1 MEHISLIFQ
10 IALAIS
16 VYYVWIFRYHNVLS
30 EFSQFGYSDLFRNFV
45 GAAKIS
51 LSALLIM
58 GVFYDGVTL
67 FAALGM
73 AVFMLGAQLT
83 HLRFKNTLKQ
93 RIPSL
98 ILLLISLFIAAFH
111 FGLL

>member
-1 MEHISLIFQ
+1 M
-10 IALAIS
+10 ALAIS

-73 AVFMLGAQLT
+73 AVFMLGAQVT
-83 HLRFKNTLKQ
+83 HLRVKNPLKQ

>member
-73 AVFMLGAQLT
+73 AIFMLGAQAT
-83 HLRFKNTLKQ
+83 HLRVKNPLKQ

>member
-1 MEHISLIFQ
+1 
-10 IALAIS
+10 
-16 VYYVWIFRYHNVLS
+16 VLS

-73 AVFMLGAQLT
+73 AIFMLGAQVT
-83 HLRFKNTLKQ
+83 HLRVKNPLKQ
-93 RIPSL
+93 RMPSL

>member
-1 MEHISLIFQ
+1 M
-10 IALAIS
+10 ALAIS

-73 AVFMLGAQLT
+73 AIFMLGAQVT
-83 HLRFKNTLKQ
+83 HLRVKNPLKQ

>member
-1 MEHISLIFQ
+1 
-10 IALAIS
+10 
-16 VYYVWIFRYHNVLS
+16 VLS

-83 HLRFKNTLKQ
+83 HLRVKNPLKQ
-93 RIPSL
+93 RMPSL

>member
-10 IALAIS
+10 MALAIS

-73 AVFMLGAQLT
+73 AIFMLGAQVT
-83 HLRFKNTLKQ
+83 HLRVKNPLKQ

>member
-1 MEHISLIFQ
+1 MEQISLIFQ

-51 LSALLIM
+51 LSSLLIM
-58 GVFYDGVTL
+58 GIFYDGVTL

-83 HLRFKNTLKQ
+83 HLRVKNPLKQ
-93 RIPSL
+93 RMPSL

-111 FGLL
+111 FELL

>member
-73 AVFMLGAQLT
+73 AIFMLGAQVT
-83 HLRFKNTLKQ
+83 HLRVKNPLKQ

>member
-1 MEHISLIFQ
+1 MEYISLIFQ

-51 LSALLIM
+51 LSALLVM

-67 FAALGM
+67 AAALGM
-73 AVFMLGAQLT
+73 AVFMLGAQVT
-83 HLRFKNTLKQ
+83 HLRVKNPLKQ

>member
-73 AVFMLGAQLT
+73 AILMLGAQVT
-83 HLRFKNTLKQ
+83 HLRVKNPLKQ

>member
-83 HLRFKNTLKQ
+83 HLKVKNPLKQ
-93 RIPSL
+93 RMPSL

>member
-73 AVFMLGAQLT
+73 AIFMLGAQAT
-83 HLRFKNTLKQ
+83 HLRVKNPLKQ
-93 RIPSL
+93 RMPSL

>member
-83 HLRFKNTLKQ
+83 HLRVKNPLKQ
-93 RIPSL
+93 RMPSL

>member
-73 AVFMLGAQLT
+73 AIFMLGAQVT
-83 HLRFKNTLKQ
+83 HLRVKNPLKQ
-93 RIPSL
+93 RMPSL

>member
-83 HLRFKNTLKQ
+83 HLRVKNPLKQ